1 MAETDEDELTRL
13 ELLSNTA
20 MLKKLMDKEGDDKK
34 EETKVKAA
42 PALTVSMP
50 QTRLEDSS
58 SEKEGDN
65 SCPSPHWGMDSVH
78 RRSHFRF
85 ASIPT
90 HPYGFNTARDN
101 SQCPSQQAEGGTYA
115 INWSAFY
122 GRNTR
127 EILYSPDQ
135 IRSPQRMMPV
145 RPQYSMKENLPP
157 SRYLD
162 SSTYSDS
169 AGVGIQA
176 SGFTFHPTGGI
187 PNSFKGFGLP
197 SPTSSYDSILAQ
209 NHHLREQLQERDF
222 LVSSLQQRLNHL
234 ENQIIEL
241 RQLPTGKVSHIPI
254 DDMVKIMEEY
264 GSEVSDQT
272 LPMRKEHI
280 KKTSIIRQFRRWN
293 PTFFNYFV
301 HANGEWVPKLGKEG
315 ELRRREEKRKMMKKQ
330 QGYQQG

>member
-13 ELLSNTA
+13 VLLSNTA
-20 MLKKLMDKEGDDKK
+20 TLKKLMDKDGDVKK
-34 EETKVKAA
+34 EETKAKAA
-42 PALTVSMP
+42 LAVSMP
-50 QTRLEDSS
+50 RPRLEESS
-58 SEKEGDN
+58 SEREGEN
-65 SCPSPHWGMDSVH
+65 SFPSPHWGMDSVH
-78 RRSHFRF
+78 IRSNFRF

-90 HPYGFNTARDN
+90 QPYGFNTARDN
-101 SQCPSQQAEGGTYA
+101 SQCSSQQAEGGTYA
-115 INWSAFY
+115 FNWSEFY

-127 EILYSPDQ
+127 EILYSPDR
-135 IRSPQRMMPV
+135 IHSPQHMMPA

-157 SRYLD
+157 CRYLD

-176 SGFTFHPTGGI
+176 SGISQTFHPTGGNPI
-187 PNSFKGFGLP
+187 SSKSFSQL
-197 SPTSSYDSILAQ
+197 SPPSSYDSIIAQ
-209 NHHLREQLQERDF
+209 NHRLHEQLQERDF
-222 LVSSLQQRLNHL
+222 QVSSLQQRVNHL
-234 ENQIIEL
+234 ENKIIEL

-254 DDMVKIMEEY
+254 DDMVKIMLDY

-315 ELRRREEKRKMMKKQ
+315 ELRRREEKRKMMKKR
-330 QGYQQG
+330 QG